1 MTFNPRYHPPA
12 VIVNVTRVGL
22 RFKKVRVLI
31 FGFDSNSE
39 MNYLHGLIGFEKTA

>member
-22 RFKKVRVLI
+22 RSKKSA
-31 FGFDSNSE
+31 FWFS
-39 MNYLHGLIGFEKTA
+39 GLTRTRKWTICTGW